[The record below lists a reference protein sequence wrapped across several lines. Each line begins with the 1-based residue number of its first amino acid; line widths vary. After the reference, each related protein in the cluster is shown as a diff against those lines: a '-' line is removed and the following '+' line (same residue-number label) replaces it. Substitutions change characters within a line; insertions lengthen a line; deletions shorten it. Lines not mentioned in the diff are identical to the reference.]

1 MATNWYTTDQLAR
14 TELVHDWNW
23 FELNMPEDWKVFSSR
38 WMITICTLVSVRYGF
53 VTKNWSTNET
63 RGF

>member
-23 FELNMPEDWKVFSSR
+23 FEFNMPEDWKVFSSR

-53 VTKNWSTNET
+53 VTKN
-63 RGF
+63 